1 MPRAPLRLGAAGAA
15 PLVLGAAAVALGPD
29 WMRATVFYH
38 LTNYAA
44 LLLALR
50 GAMLWGLAA
59 AAGAP
64 GRWWAAGAA
73 APAFAW
79 LSLASVHPTLRVL
92 LLAAGF
98 AAAFAIDLRAARA
111 GLAPPW
117 LLRLRKPLT
126 AVTLAAL
133 AVVAVAA
140 A

>member
-1 MPRAPLRLGAAGAA
+1 MESII
-15 PLVLGAAAVALGPD
+15 VAL
-29 WMRATVFYH
+29 
-38 LTNYAA
+38 
-44 LLLALR
+44 
-50 GAMLWGLAA
+50 
-59 AAGAP
+59 
-64 GRWWAAGAA
+64 AAGAA
-73 APAFAW
+73 ALLF
-79 LSLASVHPTLRVL
+79 ASVHPTLRVL